1 MPKKSFLLLVSIIT
15 LKIIAFNATHNN
27 HQHIIFNRADLI
39 AEYKTDYDKISLE
52 AYASSS
58 NDYIIKTKDKNK
70 YAQLEWFSIGNP
82 TLVKAENSYFKFNN
96 DGFTMYANMLSNE
109 HKKSFKHV
117 AEKKYSIDIDE
128 NQVFDLIFS
137 KFECSISIENRASHK
152 NYLIRGKVD
161 RFNVY
166 PIRIEFHAP
175 ADTDERSFFENK
187 IRQEETSSGAVDLK
201 LKCELSS
208 NPAGSNLKYY
218 LILELETIN
227 RLDLIPKLFSSSS
240 NNELNVYATYNQIFN
255 LASTLYY
262 ELNVDEE
269 FRLSQN
275 EFVNSFIDD
284 FLNQTSENGLK
295 YEPFDDAIES
305 LSFYNLNKDFFT
317 LDIFKLDMLNL
328 LKINR
333 INHTEIISF
342 NLETYDH
349 IKVISNLNNLEFK
362 ASSSWYDE
370 DMFGISLIFKFIEL
384 KTKEWI
390 DKKKSIN
397 EQLMELNEY
406 NDSQYKWRID
416 KNNRVLPARI
426 KVSRLLKAKFANNF
440 IFKNV
445 FKEYSNEGY
454 KRTII
459 LKTRNDSPWNKPEND
474 QRLQHIE
481 SLLEYLSKRVDNN
494 SEVLG
499 NYSSFVKEIK
509 ENLMSLRLDLNSL
522 SLKVDVLNELDKS
535 KNETLA
541 LIKNKTDTFE
551 NILSEF
557 RDELGT
563 LNETLFDEIKDLSEN
578 MLDSNSKLNNSLNL
592 AGNKLDSLVFLVENQ
607 IADLNNS
614 FYLEKYNLIS
624 RIAKLDKDLNNR
636 SKFEDELSILNSLTV
651 EINQTKRYLQTQNGL
666 INELN
671 ENFAKLKSDLSERI
685 DNFEN
690 VSSITGLN
698 QENRLME
705 FIENKTQVLNIEYVK
720 KMKKYETNLE
730 NSYKMLENLSNSVN
744 KLNNQV
750 ASFEAKAVYFNKILN
765 TEANSTFYLNKQ
777 ITSLADGLSQEKNQ
791 TSNLEYEMSHLKEM
805 IAKLP
810 KDLSSKM
817 NELHKLASS
826 NLKKIE
832 NGINDD
838 RRKLKKIDSELSNL
852 NNKLNSR
859 TQEVYDRVN
868 SSNIKYDNSLRL
880 VQDNLNNFYVKLFNS
895 TRLFEVR
902 MNNMN
907 DSLNAENFNI
917 YKQMAKLGDEIARE
931 KNHTSRLRADLNYAI
946 NEVDKITNKK
956 LGKN

>member
-1 MPKKSFLLLVSIIT
+1 MPKKSFILLVSIIT
-15 LKIIAFNATHNN
+15 LKIIAFNATRNN

-52 AYASSS
+52 AFASSS

-70 YAQLEWFSIGNP
+70 YTQLEWFSIGNP

-96 DGFTMYANMLSNE
+96 GGFTMYANMLSNE
-109 HKKSFKHV
+109 QKNLFKHV
-117 AEKKYSIDIDE
+117 AEKKYSINIDK
-128 NQVFDLIFS
+128 NQVFDLTFS
-137 KFECSISIENRASHK
+137 KFECSISVENRASHK
-152 NYLIRGKVD
+152 YYVIRGKVD

-175 ADTDERSFFENK
+175 AGTDERSFFENK
-187 IRQEETSSGAVDLK
+187 IRQDESSSGAVDLK

-275 EFVNSFIDD
+275 EFVNNFIDD

-295 YEPFDDAIES
+295 YELFDDAIDF

-333 INHTEIISF
+333 INDTEIISF

-349 IKVISNLNNLEFK
+349 IKVISNLNSLEFK

-370 DMFGISLIFKFIEL
+370 DMFGISLIFKFVEL
-384 KTKEWI
+384 RTKEWI
-390 DKKKSIN
+390 ESNKPIN
-397 EQLMELNEY
+397 EQIMELNEY
-406 NDSQYKWRID
+406 NDCQYKWKID

-426 KVSRLLKAKFANNF
+426 KVSRLLKPKFANNF

-494 SEVLG
+494 SEVLRNHSG
-499 NYSSFVKEIK
+499 FVKEAK
-509 ENLMSLRLDLNSL
+509 ENLMSL

-541 LIKNKTDTFE
+541 LIKNKTVTFE
-551 NILSEF
+551 NILNKF

-563 LNETLFDEIKDLSEN
+563 LNATLFNEIKDLSEN
-578 MLDSNSKLNNSLNL
+578 MLDYNSKLNNSLNL
-592 AGNKLDSLVFLVENQ
+592 AGNKLDSLGFLVENQ
-607 IADLNNS
+607 ITDLNNS
-614 FYLEKYNLIS
+614 FYLEKSNLIS
-624 RIAKLDKDLNNR
+624 RIMKLDDDLNKR
-636 SKFEDELSILNSLTV
+636 SKFEDEMSILNGLTV
-651 EINQTKRYLQTQNGL
+651 EINQTKQYLQTQNGL

-671 ENFAKLKSDLSERI
+671 ENFAKLRADLSERI
-685 DNFEN
+685 ENFEN
-690 VSSITGLN
+690 VSNITRIN

-705 FIENKTQVLNIEYVK
+705 FIKNKTELFNIDYVK
-720 KMKKYETNLE
+720 KMKNYDKNLE
-730 NSYKMLENLSNSVN
+730 NSNKMLENLSSSVSE
-744 KLNNQV
+744 LNIQID
-750 ASFEAKAVYFNKILN
+750 SFEAKTVYFNKSLN
-765 TEANSTFYLNKQ
+765 TEANNTFYLNKQ

-791 TSNLEYEMSHLKEM
+791 TSNLEHEMSHLKEM
-805 IAKLP
+805 VAKLP

-817 NELHKLASS
+817 N
-826 NLKKIE
+826 
-832 NGINDD
+832 
-838 RRKLKKIDSELSNL
+838 
-852 NNKLNSR
+852 
-859 TQEVYDRVN
+859 
-868 SSNIKYDNSLRL
+868 
-880 VQDNLNNFYVKLFNS
+880 
-895 TRLFEVR
+895 
-902 MNNMN
+902 
-907 DSLNAENFNI
+907 
-917 YKQMAKLGDEIARE
+917 
-931 KNHTSRLRADLNYAI
+931 
-946 NEVDKITNKK
+946 
-956 LGKN
+956 